1 MTLIADILKSK
12 LPLPLHKPSYES
24 RNKEE
29 VYTKD
34 ALTSVLK
41 VIHRNSPNQGK
52 KEKKNG

>member
-1 MTLIADILKSK
+1 MTPIADILKSK